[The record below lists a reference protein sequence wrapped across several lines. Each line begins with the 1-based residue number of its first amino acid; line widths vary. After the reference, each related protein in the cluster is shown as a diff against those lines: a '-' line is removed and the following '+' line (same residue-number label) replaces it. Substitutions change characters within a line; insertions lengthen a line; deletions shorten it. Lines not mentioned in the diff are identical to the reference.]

1 MRSRDLRP
9 EAEEYLAMWERL
21 YAMCKAGKGESAAAD
36 QLRDQMDGPWRTL
49 TNEELGT
56 IKQYIKQSVEA
67 ARTGDAT

>member
-1 MRSRDLRP
+1 MMNLR
-9 EAEEYLAMWERL
+9 
-21 YAMCKAGKGESAAAD
+21 CKAGKGESAAAD